1 MGLDI
6 IIDGYNL
13 MHAAGLARQNYAQGD
28 LERCRHRLLNFIRH
42 GLSQQERARTTI
54 VFDGQ
59 GAPVSGSL
67 ESVYHGMFVIFSP
80 SGMEADDVIEELIGQ
95 HSAPKQLL
103 IVSSDHRLHKAAR
116 PRRALAVDS
125 EEFVQQLQRFA
136 RQRQKAPPPAL
147 TVEKPVAEDTEEWLQ
162 AFGEIDVQ
170 QIEAS
175 VRAEPPLDQPP
186 VVLQSQQSKPPKQ
199 PSAPRKKLPAPTA
212 EPVVAPFESDSDDQ
226 ALDLEFWEKRIAEL
240 DQEGY

>member
-1 MGLDI
+1 MSLDI

-42 GLSQQERARTTI
+42 GLSQRERSRTTI

-59 GAPVSGSL
+59 GAPVSGSP
-67 ESVYHGMFVIFSP
+67 ESVYHGMLVIFSP
-80 SGMEADDVIEELIGQ
+80 TSIEADDVIEELIGQ

-103 IVSSDHRLHKAAR
+103 VVSSDHRLHKAAR
-116 PRRALAVDS
+116 SRRAMAVDS
-125 EEFVQQLQRFA
+125 EEFVQQLERFA
-136 RQRQKAPPPAL
+136 KRRQQNQPPAL
-147 TVEKPVAEDTEEWLQ
+147 MVEKPVSEDAEDWLQ
-162 AFGEIDVQ
+162 EFGEIDVK

-175 VRAEPPLDQPP
+175 VRAEPLLDRPP
-186 VVLQSQQSKPPKQ
+186 VVSQPQHAKPRNQPPK
-199 PSAPRKKLPAPTA
+199 PTEDPVAP
-212 EPVVAPFESDSDDQ
+212 PFESDPMDQ
-226 ALDLEFWEKRIAEL
+226 ALDLDFWEKRIAEL